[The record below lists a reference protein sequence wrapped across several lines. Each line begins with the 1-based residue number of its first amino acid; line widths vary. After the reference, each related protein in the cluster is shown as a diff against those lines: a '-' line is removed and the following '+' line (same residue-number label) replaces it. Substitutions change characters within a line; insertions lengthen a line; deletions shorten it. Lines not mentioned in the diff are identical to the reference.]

1 MGITQGITLQVS
13 LYCLLRRAHPSP
25 ESKHHP
31 QVVPSWTYTPKSNNS
46 TKPWICKS
54 CAYLTESLRGHPSL
68 SKVQKSSSCIDPQL
82 STFPISISGTFSVIV
97 AQTRNSWV
105 IFHGFHSLTSQ
116 TFENLTI
123 GDTHLPSISQTC
135 PLLSRSSHHP
145 GQTHSRCF
153 CGPWQRGTIGFVPSS
168 PPVHAYQLSAWT
180 EKRKIISFPV

>member
-54 CAYLTESLRGHPSL
+54 CAYLTESLRAHPSL

-97 AQTRNSWV
+97 ARTRNSWV

-116 TFENLTI
+116 PFENLTI
-123 GDTHLPSISQTC
+123 GDNSLAKYLPN
-135 PLLSRSSHHP
+135 LSTSL
-145 GQTHSRCF
+145 QI
-153 CGPWQRGTIGFVPSS
+153 QS
-168 PPVHAYQLSAWT
+168 PPWSDSFSLLLWAMAKRYHWFCSFIPSNSCLSAVSVNWET
-180 EKRKIISFPV
+180 